1 MKFFATILTALT
13 LAGITTA
20 TASPTLIK
28 QKRVTTGCACNDNTK
43 KLKIR
48 DSNGGAAEPAVL
60 PAGIPSVD
68 TKSTPDPSKD
78 GCLKQLEQYGVY
90 ADPRCMGY
98 GAPLELIDHYRGG
111 DKGAAEKAVVGT
123 VTQ

>member
-1 MKFFATILTALT
+1 MKFLATILTALI
-13 LAGITTA
+13 LAGITNA
-20 TASPTLIK
+20 IASPTLIK
-28 QKRVTTGCACNDNTK
+28 EKRATIGCNCSDNIK

-48 DSNGGAAEPAVL
+48 DSNVAVAEPALL
-60 PAGIPSVD
+60 PAVIPSVD

-78 GCLKQLEQYGVY
+78 GCLKQLEQYGAY

-111 DKGAAEKAVVGT
+111 KVADKKAVVGAS
-123 VTQ
+123 Q

>member
-1 MKFFATILTALT
+1 MKFLATIFTALT

-20 TASPTLIK
+20 IASPTFIK
-28 QKRVTTGCACNDNTK
+28 ETRATTDCNCNNSNK

-48 DSNGGAAEPAVL
+48 DSNVAVAEPALL
-60 PAGIPSVD
+60 PAVIPSVD

-78 GCLKQLEQYGVY
+78 GCLKQLEQYGAY
-90 ADPRCMGY
+90 ADPRCVGY

-111 DKGAAEKAVVGT
+111 KVSDKKAVVGAS
-123 VTQ
+123 Q

>member
-1 MKFFATILTALT
+1 MKFLATILTALT
-13 LAGITTA
+13 LAGLTTA
-20 TASPTLIK
+20 IASPTLIK
-28 QKRVTTGCACNDNTK
+28 EKRANTGCDCNNNK

-48 DSNGGAAEPAVL
+48 DSNVAVAEPALL
-60 PAGIPSVD
+60 PAVIPSVD

-78 GCLKQLEQYGVY
+78 GCLKQLEQYGAY

-111 DKGAAEKAVVGT
+111 KVADKKAMVGAGT
-123 VTQ
+123 Q